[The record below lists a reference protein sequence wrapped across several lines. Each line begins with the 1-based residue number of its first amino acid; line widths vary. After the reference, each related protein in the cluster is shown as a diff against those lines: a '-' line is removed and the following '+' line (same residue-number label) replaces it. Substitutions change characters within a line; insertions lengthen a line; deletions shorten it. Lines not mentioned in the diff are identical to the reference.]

1 MKNKVPEPC
10 HLSIAKFCFKKG
22 VLKCWVLTRK
32 LLSYMIQN
40 GLSGKK
46 KNMTRLLLVACGT
59 DKDNPVP
66 KNRTPGVPN
75 KTHFDEKEKN
85 PNLFQ
90 ANGGADAHLIVQLRY
105 RLYRGL
111 GTKAGRV
118 TADKEDDL
126 DREGMER

>member
-1 MKNKVPEPC
+1 MDNPGPKNASRACQIKAILE
-10 HLSIAKFCFKKG
+10 
-22 VLKCWVLTRK
+22 
-32 LLSYMIQN
+32 M
-40 GLSGKK
+40 KK
-46 KNMTRLLLVACGT
+46 K
-59 DKDNPVP
+59 
-66 KNRTPGVPN
+66 
-75 KTHFDEKEKN
+75 

-126 DREGMER
+126 DREGMERCVMFPADMNVKR